1 MASSPLNLLLLSL
14 LLLPKHPLL
23 NPQPPPPPPR
33 PPRRSQI
40 PHLLSCSSPI
50 QLRLRPPVLSSPAV
64 APAATSTQR
73 SPQPTSSR
81 MPTLTLRS
89 SSSAQNPAW
98 RAKSSPLPAMTTP
111 PIPSARL
118 FRPFLNPVNLLLP
131 FSLLRSIFI
140 SWTILRRFRP
150 QIVLGTGSYVA
161 APVCFAAALAGIKFV
176 IQEQNSFPG
185 LTNRSLAPYAE
196 KIFLAFNACV
206 KYFPKE
212 KCVVSGNPVRLA
224 LRRYVSKAVARSHF
238 FPKASAKNGDEKAQ
252 VVLVLGGSS
261 GAYALNI
268 AVLNMYYEMLLE
280 HKNRYIIWQTG
291 ADGYNEMESLVKNN
305 RRLLLTPFLHSMD
318 LAYAAADVVVSRAGA
333 MTCTEILT
341 TGKPSILIPS
351 PTVADDHQT
360 KNAYIMADVAGSK
373 VIPQDELDSSCL
385 EIAINEVLGD
395 EKLMA
400 EMSEKALSVAR
411 PNASAEIAQDML
423 SLIRVSAP

>member
-1 MASSPLNLLLLSL
+1 MASSPSPLNLLLLSPT
-14 LLLPKHPLL
+14 LPKHPLL
-23 NPQPPPPPPR
+23 NLRHRLPR
-33 PPRRSQI
+33 HRASRRS
-40 PHLLSCSSPI
+40 LSCCLALHPSGSGTGLRVVVTGGGTGGHIYPAIAIADELKNAYPDAQILFIGTESGMESEVVPSAGYDYSP
-50 QLRLRPPVLSSPAV
+50 V
-64 APAATSTQR
+64 
-73 SPQPTSSR
+73 
-81 MPTLTLRS
+81 
-89 SSSAQNPAW
+89 
-98 RAKSSPLPAMTTP
+98 
-111 PIPSARL
+111 PSARL

-131 FSLLRSIFI
+131 FNLLRSVFI

-212 KCVVSGNPVRLA
+212 KCVVSGNPVRSA

-268 AVLNMYYEMLLE
+268 AVLNLYYEMLLE

-373 VIPQDELDSSCL
+373 VIPQDELDSSSL

-423 SLIRVSAP
+423 SLIRASAP

>member
-1 MASSPLNLLLLSL
+1 MASSPLNLLLLLSPT
-14 LLLPKHPLL
+14 LPKHPLL
-23 NPQPPPPPPR
+23 NPSHHHHLPGHR
-33 PPRRSQI
+33 AGRRS
-40 PHLLSCSSPI
+40 
-50 QLRLRPPVLSSPAV
+50 
-64 APAATSTQR
+64 
-73 SPQPTSSR
+73 
-81 MPTLTLRS
+81 LTCCLALHPS
-89 SSSAQNPAW
+89 SSGSGLRVVVTGGGTGGHIYPAIAIADELKNAYPDAQILFIGTESGMESEVVPSAGYDY
-98 RAKSSPLPAMTTP
+98 S

-305 RRLLLTPFLHSMD
+305 RRLLLTPSVYSLYSSTLLNDALH
-318 LAYAAADVVVSRAGA
+318 
-333 MTCTEILT
+333 
-341 TGKPSILIPS
+341 
-351 PTVADDHQT
+351 
-360 KNAYIMADVAGSK
+360 N
-373 VIPQDELDSSCL
+373 SSGL
-385 EIAINEVLGD
+385 
-395 EKLMA
+395 
-400 EMSEKALSVAR
+400 
-411 PNASAEIAQDML
+411 
-423 SLIRVSAP
+423 